1 MNEASHTLMNTM
13 LQWDVIGIR
22 NDFPILSDK
31 VNAMPLVY
39 LDNAAT
45 TQRPSCVIEAI
56 NYFYRHNN
64 ANVHRG
70 THYLS
75 QQASERYELTRQR
88 VCDFINARTTS
99 EIIFTRGTTESINL
113 VAQSYGRSQ
122 LQAGDEVIISA
133 MEHHANIVPWQLLR
147 DQIGIV
153 LKIIPMNDQGEL
165 LQTQYE
171 ALFTER
177 TKLVAL
183 CHVSN
188 ALGTINP
195 VKAMIASAHKHDVPV
210 LLDSAQATVHERIDV
225 QDLDCDFMACS
236 GHKMFGPTGIG
247 VLYGKEQLLEQM
259 PPYQGGGDM
268 IHEVTF
274 EHTTFNT
281 LPFKFEAGTPNIAG
295 TIGLGA
301 AINYLENID
310 WPAMQTYE
318 SELLHY
324 ATQALQEIAGLK
336 IYGQAQYKAPV
347 ISFTIEGVHAFD
359 LATLIDHSGIAVRA
373 GHHCAMPAL
382 HQLGVNATVR
392 ASFCAYNT
400 FEEVDHLVSAL
411 LQAKALIQGA

>member
-1 MNEASHTLMNTM
+1 MNEVNHTLMNTI
-13 LQWDVIGIR
+13 LQWDASSIR
-22 NDFPILSDK
+22 NDFPILNDT
-31 VNAMPLVY
+31 VNGAPLVY

-75 QQASERYELTRQR
+75 EQASERYEMTRQR
-88 VCDFINARTTS
+88 VCEFINAHATS

-122 LQAGDEVIISA
+122 LQAGDEVIIST

-165 LQTQYE
+165 LQAQYK

-183 CHVSN
+183 SHVSN

-195 VKAMIASAHKHDVPV
+195 VKAMIAVAHQHNVPV
-210 LLDSAQATVHERIDV
+210 LLDSAQAIAHEPIDV
-225 QDLDCDFMACS
+225 QDLDCDFMAFS

-247 VLYGKEQLLEQM
+247 VLYGKEALLEKM

-268 IHEVTF
+268 IHDVTF

-301 AINYLENID
+301 AINYLNNLD
-310 WPAMQTYE
+310 WAAMQTYE
-318 SELLHY
+318 NELLRY
-324 ATQALQEIAGLK
+324 ATQALQDIEGLV
-336 IYGQAQYKAPV
+336 IHGQAQHKVPV
-347 ISFTIEGVHAFD
+347 ISFTVNDAHAFD
-359 LATLIDHSGIAVRA
+359 LATLIDHNGIAVRA

-382 HQLGVNATVR
+382 KQLGVNATLR

-400 FEEVDHLVSAL
+400 FAEVDQLVNAL
-411 LQAKALIQGA
+411 LQAKTLIQGA

>member
-1 MNEASHTLMNTM
+1 MNEVSHTLMNTM
-13 LQWDVIGIR
+13 MHWDVSNIR

-31 VNAMPLVY
+31 VNGVPLVY

-75 QQASERYELTRQR
+75 EQASTRCEHTRQR
-88 VCDFINARTTS
+88 VCQFINAHAIS

-122 LQAGDEVIISA
+122 FQAGDEVIISA
-133 MEHHANIVPWQLLR
+133 IEHHANIVPWQLLR

-153 LKIIPMNDQGEL
+153 LKIIPMDAQGVL

-171 ALFTER
+171 DLFSER
-177 TKLVAL
+177 TKLVAI

-195 VKAMIASAHKHDVPV
+195 VKDMISTAHQHEVPV
-210 LLDSAQATVHERIDV
+210 LLDSAQAMAHKRIDV
-225 QDLDCDFMACS
+225 QDLDCDFIAFS

-247 VLYGKEQLLEQM
+247 VLYAKEQLLEQM

-281 LPFKFEAGTPNIAG
+281 LPSKFEAGTPNIAG
-295 TIGLGA
+295 IIGLGV
-301 AINYLENID
+301 AINYLENLA
-310 WPAMQTYE
+310 WPAMQAYE
-318 SELLHY
+318 NELLHY
-324 ATQALQEIAGLK
+324 ATQVLQEIDGLQ
-336 IYGQAQYKAPV
+336 IHGQAQHKAPV
-347 ISFTIEGVHAFD
+347 ISLTIEDAHAFD
-359 LATLIDHSGIAVRA
+359 LATLIDHNGIAVRA

-382 HQLGVNATVR
+382 RQLGLTATLR

-400 FEEVDHLVSAL
+400 FDEVDCLVNAL
-411 LQAKALIQGA
+411 LQAKKLNKDA

>member
-310 WPAMQTYE
+310 WLAMQTYE

-336 IYGQAQYKAPV
+336 IHGQAQHKVPV
-347 ISFTIEGVHAFD
+347 ISFTIEGAHAFD